1 MFIVTGASGRLG
13 RLTVQHLRERVD
25 AAKIVAVT
33 RTPAEAADLGVT
45 VRPGDFDD
53 PASLKQAF
61 AGAERVLII
70 STGALGRRVRQ
81 HTAAITAAAEAGAA
95 VLYTSMTRA
104 GEPGNPLALIP
115 EHRETERFLAGAGT
129 PFTILRNAV
138 YMDMLA
144 LTLPL
149 REIVDTGVLVGR
161 HGTGF
166 VSYVTREDLAAAT
179 AALLAGGGHDGQI
192 LELSGPQALDHAGIA
207 AALAA
212 ATGRPVRYDPSADED
227 REALLRR
234 LPPEVRARGA
244 EAAVEAGL
252 QFWRTAAAGWFDV
265 HTHHIPR
272 LTGRPST
279 TLTEFLA
286 TTF

>member
-13 RLTVQHLRERVD
+13 RLTVQHLRARVD
-25 AAKIVAVT
+25 AARIVAVT
-33 RTPAEAADLGVT
+33 RTPDRAADLGVT
-45 VRPGDFDD
+45 VRTGDFDD
-53 PASLKQAF
+53 PASLQQAF
-61 AGAERVLII
+61 AGAERVLIV
-70 STGALGRRVRQ
+70 STGALGHRVRQ
-81 HTAAITAAAEAGAA
+81 HTAAISAAAGAGAA

-115 EHRETERFLAGAGT
+115 EHRETERLLAGAGT
-129 PFTILRNAV
+129 PFTILRNAI

-212 ATGRPVRYDPSADED
+212 ATGRPIRYDPSADED

-234 LPPEVRARGA
+234 LPPEVRAHGA